1 MVKQK
6 SSPFAWYIYQI
17 PDFDFVFFFLF
28 MILNSYANKIKKE
41 AVLNNQ
47 IKRNPSVPFPALL
60 LLSRLLK
67 VRGQWLQ
74 MYGFS
79 PWNLRSEN
87 LRSEVAS
94 PALDSEL
101 ADGSR
106 ERDLGLS
113 GGFSRV
119 TLRRDWRLALAPDPA
134 LADLLD
140 PSSFSAG
147 FRIAVGKAFES
158 DFFATILA
166 AGMSFVSSLL
176 LTLELRPFSSFL
188 RFFSGNPRFLFSS
201 GKPSLTIFSVESKA
215 RFLSRN
221 STGLLSIFS
230 IVLMDLTGVGVRMT
244 TWSRGEMAGD
254 MFKRF
259 RLITGL

>member
-106 ERDLGLS
+106 ERDFGLS

-119 TLRRDWRLALAPDPA
+119 TLRRD
-134 LADLLD
+134 
-140 PSSFSAG
+140 
-147 FRIAVGKAFES
+147 
-158 DFFATILA
+158 
-166 AGMSFVSSLL
+166 
-176 LTLELRPFSSFL
+176 
-188 RFFSGNPRFLFSS
+188 
-201 GKPSLTIFSVESKA
+201 
-215 RFLSRN
+215 
-221 STGLLSIFS
+221 
-230 IVLMDLTGVGVRMT
+230 
-244 TWSRGEMAGD
+244 
-254 MFKRF
+254 
-259 RLITGL
+259 